1 MNAFYRLPDSM
12 RSVIALMFAAF
23 AFSLMAAM
31 VKLAGTRLPV
41 TQILLVRQLVMGIIL
56 APVIA
61 QNFPAIFKT
70 QKLPLHLARILCALV
85 AMLCGFTA
93 LIHMPLADATALAF
107 AKSFFVTVFAV
118 LWLGET
124 VGKHRWTAVVAGFVG
139 VLIMLQPG
147 SGGISIYGVY
157 ALMAAASA
165 GAVMVI
171 IRLLS
176 RTESSPS
183 ILAYQSLGVAAVM
196 IVPAILYWVKP
207 TIIEWLLL
215 LGIGVVSYFG
225 QKANI
230 YAYKYGEASLLA
242 SLDYVR
248 LIYATILGW
257 LLFSQWPQISTGVGA
272 LVIVMASIYTVHREA
287 KRQQSLARAPDGRGF
302 TNN

>member
-1 MNAFYRLPDSM
+1 
-12 RSVIALMFAAF
+12 MFAAF
-23 AFSLMAAM
+23 AFSLVAAL
-31 VKLAGTRLPV
+31 VKIAGTRLPV

-56 APVIA
+56 TPIIF
-61 QNFPAIFKT
+61 QDFPAIFKT
-70 QKLPLHLARILCALV
+70 QKLNLQLARIFCALV

-93 LIHMPLADATALAF
+93 VIHMPLADATALAF

-124 VGKHRWTAVVAGFVG
+124 VGKHRWGAVVAGFVG

-147 SGGISIYGVY
+147 SGSFSIYGVY
-157 ALMAAASA
+157 ALIAAAFA
-165 GAVMVI
+165 GVVMVI

-183 ILAYQSLGVAAVM
+183 ILAYQSLGVAVVM
-196 IVPAILYWVKP
+196 LVPAIYYWVNP
-207 TIIEWLLL
+207 TLKEWLLL
-215 LGIGVVSYFG
+215 LGIGVASYFG

-248 LIYATILGW
+248 LLYATLLGW
-257 LLFSQWPQISTGVGA
+257 LLFSQWPQVSTGIGA
-272 LVIVMASIYTVHREA
+272 LVIVIASIYTVHREA

>member
-1 MNAFYRLPDSM
+1 M

-31 VKLAGTRLPV
+31 VKLAGSRLPV
-41 TQILLVRQLVMGIIL
+41 VQILLVRQLVMGAILIPIISKD
-56 APVIA
+56 
-61 QNFPAIFKT
+61 FPAIFRT
-70 QKLPLHLARILCALV
+70 QKLHLQLARVAGALI
-85 AMLCGFTA
+85 AMLLGFTA
-93 LIHMPLADATALAF
+93 LINLPLADATALAF

-118 LWLGET
+118 WWLGET
-124 VGKHRWTAVVAGFVG
+124 VGKHRWAAVAAGFVG
-139 VLIMLQPG
+139 VMIMLQPG
-147 SGGISIYGVY
+147 SGSFSIYGVY
-157 ALMAAASA
+157 ALVAAASA

-183 ILAYQSLGVAAVM
+183 ILAYQSIGVAVVM
-196 IVPAILYWVKP
+196 IIPAIIYWIKP
-207 TIIEWLLL
+207 TLNEWLLMV
-215 LGIGVVSYFG
+215 GIGVVSYFG

-248 LIYATILGW
+248 LIYATLLGW
-257 LLFSQWPQISTGVGA
+257 LLFSQWPQVSTGIGA

>member
-1 MNAFYRLPDSM
+1 M

-41 TQILLVRQLVMGIIL
+41 TQILLVRQLVMGVILIPII
-56 APVIA
+56 V
-61 QNFPAIFKT
+61 QDFPAIFIT
-70 QKLPLHLARILCALV
+70 QKLPLHLTRVACALI

-124 VGKHRWTAVVAGFVG
+124 VGMHRWGAVVAGFVG
-139 VLIMLQPG
+139 VMIMLQPG
-147 SGGISIYGVY
+147 SGSFSIYGLY
-157 ALMAAASA
+157 ALIAAASA

-183 ILAYQSLGVAAVM
+183 ILAYQSLGVAVVM
-196 IVPAILYWVKP
+196 IIPAAMYWVKP
-207 TIIEWLLL
+207 TLSEWMLL
-215 LGIGVVSYFG
+215 LGVGVVSYFG

-257 LLFSQWPQISTGVGA
+257 LLFSQWPQISTGIGA
-272 LVIVMASIYTVHREA
+272 LVIVVASIYTVHREA
-287 KRQQSLARAPDGRGF
+287 KRQRSLARAPDGRGF
-302 TNN
+302 TNI